1 MNHWFKTFRIKSCMI
16 KLCGTG
22 QVKNTEGDGMVRISK
37 RGTGKNIRKL
47 LAECGITVREV
58 QEELELD
65 SPQSV
70 YKWLNGKALPSLEN
84 LLILGSMLNI
94 SMEQIL
100 VVEGTEEKEFLEKR
114 KQWSK
119 NHPPVLRAYRFT
131 VYRRLQDME
140 LLAIDSGTDW
150 KRQKG
155 QNNPT
160 EDETPVP
167 PEIHEDET
175 PPEDL
180 SDEIHLRSSS

>member
-1 MNHWFKTFRIKSCMI
+1 MI
-16 KLCGTG
+16 
-22 QVKNTEGDGMVRISK
+22 QISK

-114 KQWSK
+114 KKWSK

-131 VYRRLQDME
+131 IYRRLQDMD
-140 LLAIDSGTDW
+140 LLVIDSRTDW
-150 KRQKG
+150 KRQKD
-155 QNNPT
+155 QDSVT
-160 EDETPVP
+160 EEKTPVP
-167 PEIHEDET
+167 SEIQEEEA
-175 PPEDL
+175 PPADPGE
-180 SDEIHLRSSS
+180 